1 MAIEFV
7 QDQAYWSRRWQ
18 HVVLPVM
25 NITQHELQALL
36 PQADHARPKQLA
48 DIVLRDPVFTLQSL
62 RVLNTMPRGS
72 YSSAVVDVN
81 NAVLLLGPQRF
92 IEQFSNFPL
101 LEDKFPVT
109 NPLREASLLLTRNS
123 RLAAWFAWEWGKLRL
138 DVKTEELYLA
148 ALLYPLREWLINT
161 DAELQHA
168 VRTNDPRA
176 IELVNWLHTRHAAEI
191 FATLLAKWKFP
202 EHVID
207 LIAENR
213 QQTPRSQCVF
223 LAVRLAQ
230 ALARGWYRPEVTE
243 ILTMTAEVL
252 KCDPESLWPI
262 IRGVILKEA
271 RKHPVPEVI
280 PVARLLPLI
289 PSEDEPEREK
299 TVAIAPAVVKKET
312 AEPKPPSKIDEG
324 VKALCSLDKDTPFTA
339 VISQA
344 IKILQQAFGFER
356 IALFMPKPTR
366 DCLIAKFVVGDDQLK
381 ALSIPLTGELL
392 FARLAKKTQT
402 LWLHGDNGPR
412 LKSLLSRDEQHLLG
426 HSHWFAA
433 SFCVQGQ
440 IVAMIFVDC
449 RPSGKFLDSSLYQS
463 FQQLSQEIGRRLPSG
478 ASAAKR

>member
-7 QDQAYWSRRWQ
+7 QDQGYWARRWQ
-18 HVVLPVM
+18 HVVFPVLTT
-25 NITQHELQALL
+25 TQQELQALL
-36 PQADHARPKQLA
+36 PNADHTRPKQLA
-48 DIVLRDPVFTLQSL
+48 DIVLRDPVFTLQAL

-72 YSSAVVDVN
+72 YSSPVVDVN
-81 NAVLLLGPQRF
+81 NAVLLLGPKRF
-92 IEQFSNFPL
+92 IEQFSNFPI
-101 LEDKFPVT
+101 LEDKFAA
-109 NPLREASLLLTRNS
+109 NHPLRDASLLLTRNS
-123 RLAAWFAWEWGKLRL
+123 RLAAWLAWEWGKLRL

-148 ALLYPLREWLINT
+148 ALMYPLREWLINT

-168 VRTNDPRA
+168 VKSNVPQA
-176 IELVNWLHTRHAAEI
+176 LEVVQWLHTRHAAEV

-202 EHVID
+202 EHLID

-230 ALARGWYRPEVTE
+230 ALARGWYRSEVVE

-252 KCDPESLWPI
+252 KCEPETLWPI
-262 IRGVILKEA
+262 IRGVMLKEA
-271 RKHPVPEVI
+271 RKHPVPEVMPI
-280 PVARLLPLI
+280 AWYLPLI
-289 PSEDEPEREK
+289 PSADEPEPEV
-299 TVAIAPAVVKKET
+299 VAAPVEAVVEKK
-312 AEPKPPSKIDEG
+312 AEPQKPSSKVDEG
-324 VKALCSLDKDTPFTA
+324 VKALCSLAQDTPLTG

-356 IALFMPKPTR
+356 VALFMPKPTR
-366 DCLIAKFVVGDDQLK
+366 DSLIAKFVAGDDQLK
-381 ALSIPLTGELL
+381 TLSIPLTGELL

-412 LKSLLSRDEQHLLG
+412 LKSLLSREEQRLLG
-426 HSHWFAA
+426 HAHWFAA

-440 IVAMIFVDC
+440 IVALIFVDC
-449 RPSGKFLDSSLYQS
+449 RLSGKLLDSSLYQS

-478 ASAAKR
+478 APTVKR